1 MKENLKTFVSK
12 FITDA
17 VFGGI
22 AAIFVCLIAD
32 KVLVPFIFDIA
43 KTTVEMSAT
52 LVVGA
57 VQAAEMSKELTAE
70 TIGGIGGT
78 LIHFLRA
85 LKPHIAFS
93 LLFGTRFTVAYITG
107 NYKYEKEVNHAR

>member
-22 AAIFVCLIAD
+22 
-32 KVLVPFIFDIA
+32 
-43 KTTVEMSAT
+43 
-52 LVVGA
+52 
-57 VQAAEMSKELTAE
+57 
-70 TIGGIGGT
+70 GGT
-78 LIHFLRA
+78 LIHILKA